1 MDYSKLE
8 LVTIF
13 IRCQDKDEVTTASLL
28 LRQLMSACNDFEH
41 HALVRR
47 LANNKISLLTKNQ

>member
-1 MDYSKLE
+1 MNYSKLE
-8 LVTIF
+8 LLTIF
-13 IRCQDKDEVTTASLL
+13 IRCQNKDEVTTASLL

-41 HALVRR
+41 SAFIRR